1 MKLIVGLGNPG
12 KNYEFSRHNLGF
24 LSINRLANHYKIK
37 FNKSQSKARTG
48 NGIIEGEEV
57 MLARPQTFM
66 NLSGQSVV
74 LLKNKLRLSPSDIIV
89 IHDDLDLPVG
99 RIRVRCGG
107 GSGGHNGIKSI
118 ITEIGSP
125 DFNRIRIGI
134 GRPPAFRTSSGI
146 SEDDVIDFVLS
157 TFNSEEKKLIEKAI
171 PLAAEAAVSLLISGL
186 TATMNIYNANS
197 DKSDRNGKE
206 KSDC

>member
-12 KNYEFSRHNLGF
+12 KKYEFTRHNLGF
-24 LSINRLANHYKIK
+24 LCVNRLANRYKIK
-37 FNKSQSKARTG
+37 LNKTQAKSRTG
-48 NGIIEGEEV
+48 TGIIEGEEV

-74 LLKNKLRLSPSDIIV
+74 LLKNKLRLAPGDIIV
-89 IHDDLDLPVG
+89 IHDDLDLPAG

-118 ITEIGSP
+118 IAEVGSP

-134 GRPPAFRTSSGI
+134 GRPPAFRTSSGM
-146 SEDDVIDFVLS
+146 SEDEVIDFVLS
-157 TFNSEEKKLIEKAI
+157 TFNSEEKKLIEPAI
-171 PLAAEAAVSLLISGL
+171 PLAANAAVSLITSGI
-186 TATMNIYNANS
+186 TATMNTYNANTE
-197 DKSDRNGKE
+197 KSGRNGKE
-206 KSDC
+206 NNDG